1 MGPMQR
7 FAFYDWFLEKDHL
20 WTYDCTALGQAENK
34 KDHCFRTMAL
44 RVLAATVGFG
54 MRKTVYAELRV
65 DEVTGESLT
74 AESKNATAAAYS
86 KAKLFRR
93 DPFNVEANRKVC
105 VLIGM
110 TGVGKSA
117 TANTL
122 CGAKRAFETSSS
134 VVSVT
139 SAVRVRDYSFG
150 GSRWR
155 VIDTPGLGDTNK
167 PYEETKSE
175 LLETFRYAPHG
186 IASFVVVVPK
196 GRFTTEMEQRVREA
210 LDIFGGAE
218 AIRHTMIAV
227 TKCAD
232 APEKLLDDI
241 MRLPPDHTLR
251 RLCELVGQR
260 VLPIENVKEPAIA
273 VSRLLLHRGIDEVL
287 ELNSDERFWSSGG
300 GSQTYKTNN
309 LVGAFRL
316 DSFPQARCSTK
327 WSEFET
333 RPRLVVVCDFPPVV
347 KGTT

>member
-1 MGPMQR
+1 M
-7 FAFYDWFLEKDHL
+7 AF
-20 WTYDCTALGQAENK
+20 
-34 KDHCFRTMAL
+34 RVL
-44 RVLAATVGFG
+44 RVPITAFGLAMYRVD
-54 MRKTVYAELRV
+54 RRSPVSRCELRV
-65 DEVTGESLT
+65 DEVTGEALT

-93 DPFNVEANRKVC
+93 DPFSVEPSRKVC

-139 SAVRVRDYSFG
+139 SAVRVRDYSFS

-167 PYEETKSE
+167 AYEETKAE
-175 LLETFRYAPHG
+175 LLETFRFAPHG

-196 GRFTTEMEQRVREA
+196 GRFTSEMEQRVREA
-210 LDIFGGAE
+210 LDIFGGTE

-241 MRLPPDHTLR
+241 MHLPPDHTLR
-251 RLCELVGQR
+251 RLCEMVSQR

-287 ELNSDERFWSSGG
+287 ELNNEERFWGRSSESFNKLTELSARSFG
-300 GSQTYKTNN
+300 
-309 LVGAFRL
+309 L
-316 DSFPQARCSTK
+316 DSLPQARCSTK
-327 WSEFET
+327 WSEFESC
-333 RPRLVVVCDFPPVV
+333 PRLVIVCDFPSPVV
-347 KGTT
+347 KGAT